1 MSDPYA
7 GVQNVARVS
16 SVEGSPCAECDQ
28 ALSAYDDFTGCVEHY
43 IKQHGYRLLHVG
55 METETLSEGLGHS
68 TVAIL
73 GK

>member
-1 MSDPYA
+1 M
-7 GVQNVARVS
+7 ARVS

-28 ALSAYDDFTGCVEHY
+28 GLSGYDDFKGCVEHY

-55 METETLSEGLGHS
+55 TETENLSEGLGHS